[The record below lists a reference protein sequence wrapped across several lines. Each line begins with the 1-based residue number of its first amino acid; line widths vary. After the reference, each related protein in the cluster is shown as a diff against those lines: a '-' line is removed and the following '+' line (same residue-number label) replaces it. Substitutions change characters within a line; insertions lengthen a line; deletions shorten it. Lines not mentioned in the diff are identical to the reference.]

1 MSRRPEAKKWIS
13 KYDALAKLQRYC
25 AYQDRCH
32 QEVRSKLLDLGLYG
46 DELEEVIAN
55 LIEEKFLDEERFARS
70 YVRGKFRINK
80 WGKVRIRQEL
90 KKRQISDY
98 CIRKGMEEI
107 PEEDYFRQA
116 EEVIRQKNERLKEPD
131 DFKRHSK
138 LAAYAIRRGY
148 ESELVWHTIHKLAS
162 GVE

>member
-1 MSRRPEAKKWIS
+1 MSRKPGQKKWIS
-13 KYDALAKLQRYC
+13 KYDALEKLQRYC

-32 QEVRSKLLDLGLYG
+32 QQVRKKLLDLGIYG
-46 DELEEVIAN
+46 DELEEIIAE

-80 WGKVRIRQEL
+80 WGKIRIRQEL

-107 PEEDYFRQA
+107 PEEDYLEQIR
-116 EEVIRQKNERLKEPD
+116 EVILKKEATLKEED
-131 DFKRHSK
+131 DYKRKHK
-138 LAAYAIRRGY
+138 LAAYAFGRGY
-148 ESELVWHTIHKLAS
+148 EAELIWSIIEKL
-162 GVE
+162 E